1 MVLTVGTRE
10 QGTRLHVVYS
20 ALTPIG
26 GCGVVYALRLGFTE
40 WKDLPVIPWVAI
52 EKNWGSLILHI

>member
-10 QGTRLHVVYS
+10 QGTLLHMVYS
-20 ALTPIG
+20 TLTPTG
-26 GCGVVYALRLGFTE
+26 GCGEVYALRLGFTKQ
-40 WKDLPVIPWVAI
+40 KDLPVIPWVAI